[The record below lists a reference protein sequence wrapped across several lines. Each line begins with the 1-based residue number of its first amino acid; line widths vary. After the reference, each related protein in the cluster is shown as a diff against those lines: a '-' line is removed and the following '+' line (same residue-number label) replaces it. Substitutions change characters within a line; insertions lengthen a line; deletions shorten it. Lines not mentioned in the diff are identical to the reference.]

1 MFKILFQLGIFPIM
15 ALLLVVSLAISIDA
29 NAQDCQ
35 DGQLNGEELRI
46 DCGGPDCWECIPLL
60 YDITCSDQ
68 ENGSYDLSIALANYW
83 NVDSL
88 LAQGIYYQWGD
99 GDINNDQPCFLPG
112 ECNVFLTITDAN
124 YVEIRMWKYDTDG
137 DTLGYSLFD
146 IFLSC
151 LKAPDDTSEI
161 QCPVGTEFAYT
172 VDTLTNGNAYMLKI
186 GFEGGTPPY
195 FVYDEDRSLFYTTEY
210 MDDVYYLGA
219 VPDSTSLNL
228 LIYDVNN
235 CIADKVGEDPG
246 TPISAL
252 GGIERIEEFTVFPTV
267 HQNEVQL
274 GFDLL
279 DAGEVHI
286 EAFTLDGR
294 SLGTVVDR
302 QYKGQGYHQMTV
314 NTSDFANGVY
324 LFALSTGNDRKV
336 VRAVKGN

>member
-1 MFKILFQLGIFPIM
+1 MFKILFQLGVFLM
-15 ALLLVVSLAISIDA
+15 VAFSLTISNDI

-35 DGQLNGEELRI
+35 DNQLNGEELRV

-60 YDITCSDQ
+60 YDISCPNQS
-68 ENGSYDLSIALANYW
+68 EGLYDLSITLADYW
-83 NVDSL
+83 NIDSL
-88 LAQGIYYQWGD
+88 LAQNIYYQWGD
-99 GDINNDQPCFLPG
+99 GDVSGNQPCFTTS
-112 ECNVFLTITDAN
+112 ECSAFLTVSDGTD
-124 YVEIRMWKYDTDG
+124 VEIRMWKLNAAG
-137 DTLGYSLFD
+137 DTLGYSLFT

-151 LKAPDDTSEI
+151 VKAPVDTI
-161 QCPVGTEFAYT
+161 VTQCPVDTEFAYT
-172 VDTLTNGNAYMLKI
+172 VDTLTNGNAYMLEI

-195 FVYDEDRSLFYTTEY
+195 YIYDEDRSLFYTTEY
-210 MDDVYYLGA
+210 IDSVYYLGA
-219 VPDSTSLNL
+219 VPDTTSLNL
-228 LIYDVNN
+228 LIYDANN
-235 CIADKVGEDPG
+235 CIADRIGDDDPGTG
-246 TPISAL
+246 TPISAIE
-252 GGIERIEEFTVFPTV
+252 GIENIEEFTVFPTI
-267 HQNEVQL
+267 HQNDVQL
-274 GFDLL
+274 GFGLL